1 MKGKAGIGKRASLG
15 SPFCAVAAQKG
26 LPYGDG
32 EQEIGGCGAWVGGI
46 APQSRL
52 WMFDRHAPSRF
63 DDPTI
68 QNPCFLHVSNELRL
82 QSDAGGAQRRRQH
95 DSHPPKGGFLD
106 SGTKTELSQKARSRR
121 RRFHKTWV
129 AATGVAAYN
138 TPQMNS
144 VSGRGEIPHWRLPE
158 GVRVKPEVRDL
169 GRRSVHALTSARLIR

>member
-1 MKGKAGIGKRASLG
+1 MKGKADIGKRASLG
-15 SPFCAVAAQKG
+15 SPLCAVAAQRG
-26 LPYGDG
+26 LPYEMGNRKSA
-32 EQEIGGCGAWVGGI
+32 GAARGLGGI

-68 QNPCFLHVSNELRL
+68 QNPCFLHVSSELRL
-82 QSDAGGAQRRRQH
+82 QSDVGGAQRRRQH
-95 DSHPPKGGFLD
+95 DSYPPKGGFLD
-106 SGTKTELSQKARSRR
+106 SGT
-121 RRFHKTWV
+121 KTWV

-158 GVRVKPEVRDL
+158 GVRVKLEVRDL